1 MVLTSQPM
9 TLETF
14 RVMYH
19 LTTDQIAMEAFP
31 GMPVE
36 EAKRRWKASELANHT
51 MNPLMSWNIYR
62 ISHFFPFLPFI
73 IYNLSSREGNGFF
86 KLLNWRVAIDYHT
99 SPISAERGKEKQ
111 KIERVLKIVGLV
123 YTATIA
129 TASVSALTFLEQRRY

>member
-51 MNPLMSWNIYR
+51 MNPLMSWNISPSLF
-62 ISHFFPFLPFI
+62 ITCHPAKEMAFL
-73 IYNLSSREGNGFF
+73 NS
-86 KLLNWRVAIDYHT
+86 
-99 SPISAERGKEKQ
+99 
-111 KIERVLKIVGLV
+111 
-123 YTATIA
+123 
-129 TASVSALTFLEQRRY
+129 